1 MRERDWQVDWKQAFL
16 QQLKQRDVWCL
27 FQHAELSCS
36 TLGLRIQ
43 HSQNFRLCVCV
54 SVREKE
60 KDRNMDMCLTGSQ
73 SM

>member
-1 MRERDWQVDWKQAFL
+1 MDGKQASL

-36 TLGLRIQ
+36 ALGLRIQ
-43 HSQNFRLCVCV
+43 HSQNLRVCVCV

-60 KDRNMDMCLTGSQ
+60 KDRNMDICLTGRQ